1 MNLCYIQSDITDL
14 GVDAVVL
21 PANQNLKKGSG
32 ASEAIFH
39 AAGETALVDACY
51 KIGHCDLG
59 SAVVTPAFRL
69 NATYIIHACVPK
81 WEGGNQGEYD
91 FLCAAYLSALTLAD
105 QLQAKSIAFPLLSSG
120 NNQFNKKLALEIAIN
135 TISKFEAEHLQQA
148 VLVVYDEASLENA
161 QAVGCPVIRIVH
173 HSMAIRPAQKKKVS
187 DNMMKVMDDAV
198 HWVQNPEVRKK
209 LLGAALA
216 FCTPLLEKYEI
227 PVDKLEDLINK

>member
-120 NNQFNKKLALEIAIN
+120 NNQFNKK
-135 TISKFEAEHLQQA
+135 TGS
-148 VLVVYDEASLENA
+148 
-161 QAVGCPVIRIVH
+161 
-173 HSMAIRPAQKKKVS
+173 
-187 DNMMKVMDDAV
+187 
-198 HWVQNPEVRKK
+198 
-209 LLGAALA
+209 
-216 FCTPLLEKYEI
+216 
-227 PVDKLEDLINK
+227 